1 MLELAES
8 FSDFG
13 FVLEELFSF
22 LDLVWDWDWVGASLT
37 GAAIEVVEP

>member
-13 FVLEELFSF
+13 FVLEELFFF
-22 LDLVWDWDWVGASLT
+22 LDLVWDWVGASLT